1 MNNFGDTDFKSF
13 ILQLFH
19 IQPVYKRLSVCFG
32 ESCSLLFFHAFDS
45 ASEREREAEARE
57 QKEVKRSL
65 FSVFPTR
72 THGFRFRPDAG
83 LDVRLFDM

>member
-1 MNNFGDTDFKSF
+1 MNVC
-13 ILQLFH
+13 LF
-19 IQPVYKRLSVCFG
+19 VSAKVVLY
-32 ESCSLLFFHAFDS
+32 FFFDHS
-45 ASEREREAEARE
+45 TVREREREAEARE

-83 LDVRLFDM
+83 LSVRLFDM